1 MKAFQLC
8 VSVALATL
16 SVLGWCNDTAVVG
29 IGGVIKPME
38 NHPSIVLRSH
48 VVKVKI
54 TPEYADVDCTFV
66 LHNTGKA
73 TSVLIGFPESGG
85 GDIVVPKMGF
95 RYFRSYVDGKRVQ
108 VRVQEQRRDVD
119 PGGYFRWYLKR
130 VRFGA
135 GQTRVIRNVYRAPL
149 GAISTGHDFFDYIL
163 TTGASWKGK
172 IGRSD
177 IIVELSGL
185 DHVVDLEI
193 RPEGYRRVGNRIV
206 WRLENY
212 EPKENIYIVFFQHYR
227 LLVNDDQLGASRI
240 VSRNAVQRPQGV
252 FLIEARWFEAIPGV
266 RVAWDGSQQR
276 ITITDSSSGRQ
287 IVMRVGDRWA
297 IVNGQ
302 RVQLPGAPSW
312 YHGWGRRVV
321 RVPLRSVVEALGGQ
335 VAFKRESATVE
346 VQFPNR
352 PRAENPIITPD

>member
-1 MKAFQLC
+1 MK
-8 VSVALATL
+8 S
-16 SVLGWCNDTAVVG
+16 
-29 IGGVIKPME
+29 
-38 NHPSIVLRSH
+38 HPSIVLRSQ
-48 VVKVKI
+48 VVKVKL
-54 TPEYADVDCTFV
+54 TPDYADVDCTFV

-95 RYFRSYVDGKRVQ
+95 EYFRSYVDGKRVQ
-108 VRVQEQRRDVD
+108 VRVQEQRRESGPD
-119 PGGYFRWYLKR
+119 GYFRWYLKR

-149 GAISTGHDFFDYIL
+149 GAISTGHNFFDYIL

-185 DHVVDLEI
+185 DHVADLEI
-193 RPEGYRRVGNRIV
+193 RPKGYRRVGNRIV

-212 EPKENIYIVFFQHYR
+212 EPNEDIFIVFFQHYR
-227 LLVNDDQLGASRI
+227 LNADIGESRI
-240 VSRNAVQRPQGV
+240 VSRDALIRPQGT
-252 FLIEARWFEAIPGV
+252 LMIDADWFRSIRGV
-266 RVAWDGSQQR
+266 RVAWDGATQR
-276 ITITDSSSGRQ
+276 VTIADSVSGRQ

-302 RVQLPGAPSW
+302 RVQLPVAPSW
-312 YHGWGRRVV
+312 YHEWGRRVV

>member
-1 MKAFQLC
+1 MKAFRQCIWAGLI
-8 VSVALATL
+8 AL
-16 SVLGWCNDTAVVG
+16 SMSGWCNDGAVVG
-29 IGGVIKPME
+29 VGGVIKPMK

-149 GAISTGHDFFDYIL
+149 GAISTGHNFFDYIL

-185 DHVVDLEI
+185 EHVVDLEI

-212 EPKENIYIVFFQHYR
+212 EPKENIFITFFQHYR
-227 LLVNDDQLGASRI
+227 LYADIGEPRI
-240 VSRNAVQRPQGV
+240 VSRDALIRPQGT
-252 FLIEARWFEAIPGV
+252 LMIDADWFRSIRGV

-276 ITITDSSSGRQ
+276 ITIKDSSSGRQ

-302 RVQLPGAPSW
+302 RVQLPVAPSW